1 MKPMSDFLENGVVE
15 EEVHDTLSERVVH
28 RFKRL
33 YQQLN
38 AGNAHGSL
46 IDQVYSPEMVFEDS
60 FHRIEGVPDF
70 KAYCASVYENLS
82 YCHFEFHQSWIN
94 QEDAMLIWTMRYAH
108 PRLNKGNEITLEGA
122 SHIRFDNIRYEGK
135 VYYHR
140 DYFDGGRLLYEHV
153 PLLGS
158 VIKQLKKRMV

>member
-1 MKPMSDFLENGVVE
+1 
-15 EEVHDTLSERVVH
+15 
-28 RFKRL
+28 
-33 YQQLN
+33 
-38 AGNAHGSL
+38 
-46 IDQVYSPEMVFEDS
+46 
-60 FHRIEGVPDF
+60 
-70 KAYCASVYENLS
+70 
-82 YCHFEFHQSWIN
+82 
-94 QEDAMLIWTMRYAH
+94 MLIWTMRYAH

-122 SHIRFDNIRYEGK
+122 SHIRYEEK